1 MVLGISAGHQQDR
14 SSISYEVPGDMNTR
28 VFGVFLAL
36 GAIAFAF
43 GDTVLP
49 EIQVQLQLMSAMIC
63 LLMVHAPYTHCTLCN
78 INVIWVLLS
87 S

>member
-1 MVLGISAGHQQDR
+1 MWSAGHQQDR
-14 SSISYEVPGDMNTR
+14 STINYEVPGDMDTR

-49 EIQVQLQLMSAMIC
+49 EIQVISILLTMCAAECKIC
-63 LLMVHAPYTHCTLCN
+63 PSFAAACT
-78 INVIWVLLS
+78 WQH
-87 S
+87 

>member
-1 MVLGISAGHQQDR
+1 MVVAINAGHQQDR
-14 SSISYEVPGDMNTR
+14 SSINYEVPGDMDTR

-49 EIQVQLQLMSAMIC
+49 EIQVILHLHLGVAD
-63 LLMVHAPYTHCTLCN
+63 LCTLHACRCTQHC
-78 INVIWVLLS
+78 VLVK
-87 S
+87 